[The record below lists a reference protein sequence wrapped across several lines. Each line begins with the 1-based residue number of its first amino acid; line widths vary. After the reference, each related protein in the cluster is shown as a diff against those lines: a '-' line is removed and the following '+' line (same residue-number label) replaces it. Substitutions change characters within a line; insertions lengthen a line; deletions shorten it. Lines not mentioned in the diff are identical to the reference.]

1 MDFDF
6 QTLGFGLAA
15 ISLGVIGVIFAGSVL
30 FPDQVEKAKR
40 TWLPAVII
48 GIILIG
54 VSGFIIASL
63 GG

>member
-6 QTLGFGLAA
+6 TTLGFGLAA
-15 ISLGVIGVIFAGSVL
+15 VSLGMIGIIFTGAVL
-30 FPDQVEKAKR
+30 FQEQVEKAKR
-40 TWLPAVII
+40 TWLPYVII
-48 GIILIG
+48 GIILLG